1 MLSWIFLMFNRTQMV
16 LIIRDGLQICK
27 LTKILQNEETSE
39 IVKNFVGSKA
49 TWPLT
54 KVGIYPIKNIGLE
67 ILRYMQI
74 FTLVKATFFLE
85 GIQLLGFII
94 NETSKWNTVM
104 EEIFQVRQVFW
115 WNYRLFSQ
123 NTSSRCL
130 TGYYIRFPEV
140 KFHYLLSMI
149 HRHW

>member
-1 MLSWIFLMFNRTQMV
+1 MV

-39 IVKNFVGSKA
+39 IVENFVGSKA

-54 KVGIYPIKNIGLE
+54 KVGIYPVKNIGLE

-85 GIQLLGFII
+85 GIQLSGLII
-94 NETSKWNTVM
+94 NETNKWNLVI
-104 EEIFQVRQVFW
+104 EEIF
-115 WNYRLFSQ
+115 
-123 NTSSRCL
+123 
-130 TGYYIRFPEV
+130 
-140 KFHYLLSMI
+140 
-149 HRHW
+149 

>member
-1 MLSWIFLMFNRTQMV
+1 MV

-54 KVGIYPIKNIGLE
+54 KVGIYPVKNIGLE
-67 ILRYMQI
+67 ILRYTQI

-123 NTSSRCL
+123 NTSS
-130 TGYYIRFPEV
+130 
-140 KFHYLLSMI
+140 
-149 HRHW
+149 

>member
-1 MLSWIFLMFNRTQMV
+1 MFNPTQMV

-49 TWPLT
+49 TWPLA
-54 KVGIYPIKNIGLE
+54 KVGIYPVKNIGLE

-104 EEIFQVRQVFW
+104 EEIFQVRRVFW

-123 NTSSRCL
+123 NTSS
-130 TGYYIRFPEV
+130 
-140 KFHYLLSMI
+140 
-149 HRHW
+149 